1 MFFIFIAWFYG
12 RSLFGH
18 GLFLFEWNLIEL
30 WFSELHIILLFFFFA
45 IDRYRVC
52 VDQNPDRHCSSRMNR
67 RTESINKTNI
77 FDTVKR
83 DQPKLA
89 LELIQLNK
97 FTKFQ
102 TKCIILLVSVF
113 TFDAAPERRRIR
125 RFFFLFFHLWTFF
138 FCGEPLFIAF
148 EMKGNKKMRKFPNH
162 LLCWK
167 WRAAFCIYSFVA
179 LLSGLSA
186 LSPKCCPA
194 AAKPTSFATTQKKNT
209 QQHSHLQ
216 IIEILF
222 IRRRNNKLCNLQII
236 SNWKCL
242 ARGVCYLW
250 AKCSLMLC

>member
-125 RFFFLFFHLWTFF
+125 RFFFSFFSFMNIFFLWRTFIHRLRNERKQKNAKIPKPFIMLEMARSLLYLFVCCSFEWFVCIVAEVLPG
-138 FCGEPLFIAF
+138 CGKA
-148 EMKGNKKMRKFPNH
+148 NKF
-162 LLCWK
+162 
-167 WRAAFCIYSFVA
+167 
-179 LLSGLSA
+179 
-186 LSPKCCPA
+186 
-194 AAKPTSFATTQKKNT
+194 
-209 QQHSHLQ
+209 
-216 IIEILF
+216 
-222 IRRRNNKLCNLQII
+222 RNNTKKKHPTTFTFTNNRNII
-236 SNWKCL
+236 HSTKE
-242 ARGVCYLW
+242 
-250 AKCSLMLC
+250 